1 MKKLLWVLIL
11 LLLPLTALAEDAE
24 SRRDGAFFYQ
34 IADGEAILTGCDW
47 DAMQADSL
55 YMFAEPPVSLEI
67 PATLGGYP
75 VTSIGG
81 GVFCSLDGC
90 PVDAPFEVVLPEGL
104 RTLDAYTFTE
114 CFYATKITL
123 PASLEIIPEGC
134 FDRVPA
140 EIDFPN
146 GNPRYSCENGFLINN
161 TTQTLLYTAPSSHGI
176 ALPAVRR
183 LGDWSLS
190 NYYLWYDDYDP
201 VLPDTLESVGSY
213 VFYDCG
219 VTRVTFPDGIT
230 ELSPFTFSCTALQ
243 EVHLPASLR
252 EIPDYCFWD
261 CHLTALT
268 IPDGVTRI
276 GAHAVDWFTGEI
288 IGAVTL
294 PASVEFV
301 GYRAFP
307 DECDVTALNPQVHF
321 ETATEYAERIPEY
334 DWYGDE
340 AADVLYSD
348 GLFDYEL
355 SSRGAVLLDCSR
367 FLNQPE
373 VPDVL
378 EIPAELGGYPVTSIG
393 GWVFCS
399 LDGCPLDAPFEI
411 VLPEGLRALDADTF
425 SDCFYAANV
434 TLPASL
440 EIIPE
445 GCFGR
450 IPAEIDF
457 PNGNPRYSCENGFL
471 IDNTTQT
478 LLYTAPS
485 SHGTA
490 LPAVRR
496 LGDWSLANWLWY
508 DDDDPVLP
516 DTLESVGS
524 HIFYDCCVT
533 RVTFPDGVTE
543 LSPYTFHSTDL
554 QEVHLPASLR
564 EIPDFCFWNCQLTAL
579 TIPDGVTHIGAQ
591 AFNGFTGEIIQAV
604 TLPASVEF
612 VGYRAFPDEC
622 DVTALN
628 PQVHFETATEYAERI
643 PEYDWYGDEAAD
655 VLYSD
660 GLFDYELS
668 SRGAVLLDCSRF
680 FNQPEVPDVL
690 EIPSELGGTPVVAI
704 AANALNTSESCADSL
719 LFGIVLPEGV
729 QRVEADAFQC
739 CHAATQISFPSTL
752 TMLAEGSFFHV
763 YAEIDFPNGNPRY
776 SCENGFLIDRDTQT
790 LLYAAPS
797 SQGQPIPAVRR
808 LGDSALDNWKPAGNE
823 IRLPDTLESIGPY
836 ALDGQYTGDFS
847 PLAALILPDGVREL
861 SDCSIYGCWEIQLL
875 RFPATLTEI
884 PAYCVANCG
893 LGAVEIPEGVTRI
906 GEFAFYYYD
915 WEQTELSAVT
925 LPASVE
931 FVGFRAFPDECE
943 ITALNPDTHFETEE
957 EINQRN
963 PDWAYR
969 IP

>member
-321 ETATEYAERIPEY
+321 ETAAEYAESHPEY
-334 DWYGDE
+334 DWDSDE

-355 SSRGAVLLDCSR
+355 SSRGAVLLGCSR
-367 FLNQPE
+367 FFNQPE

-378 EIPAELGGYPVTSIG
+378 EIPATLGGYPVTAIG
-393 GWVFCS
+393 GWVFSS
-399 LDGCPLDAPFEI
+399 LDGCPLDAPFEV

-425 SDCFYAANV
+425 AECFYAVKV
-434 TLPASL
+434 TLPATL

-471 IDNTTQT
+471 IDRDTQT

-485 SHGTA
+485 SHGIA

-524 HIFYDCCVT
+524 YIFYDCCVT

-543 LSPYTFHSTDL
+543 LSPYTFHCTDL

-564 EIPDFCFWNCQLTAL
+564 EIPDYCFWNCQLIAL
-579 TIPDGVTHIGAQ
+579 TIPDGVTRIGAH
-591 AFNGFTGEIIQAV
+591 AVDWFTGEIIGAV

-622 DVTALN
+622 DVTVLN
-628 PQVHFETATEYAERI
+628 PQVHFETAAEYAERI

-655 VLYSD
+655 ALYSD

>member
-34 IADGEAILTGCDW
+34 IADGEATLTGCDW

-55 YMFAEPPVSLEI
+55 YMFADPPVSLEI

-104 RTLDAYTFTE
+104 RALDADAFADCY
-114 CFYATKITL
+114 YAAK
-123 PASLEIIPEGC
+123 
-134 FDRVPA
+134 
-140 EIDFPN
+140 
-146 GNPRYSCENGFLINN
+146 
-161 TTQTLLYTAPSSHGI
+161 
-176 ALPAVRR
+176 
-183 LGDWSLS
+183 
-190 NYYLWYDDYDP
+190 
-201 VLPDTLESVGSY
+201 
-213 VFYDCG
+213 
-219 VTRVTFPDGIT
+219 
-230 ELSPFTFSCTALQ
+230 
-243 EVHLPASLR
+243 
-252 EIPDYCFWD
+252 
-261 CHLTALT
+261 
-268 IPDGVTRI
+268 
-276 GAHAVDWFTGEI
+276 
-288 IGAVTL
+288 VTL
-294 PASVEFV
+294 PA
-301 GYRAFP
+301 
-307 DECDVTALNPQVHF
+307 T
-321 ETATEYAERIPEY
+321 
-334 DWYGDE
+334 
-340 AADVLYSD
+340 
-348 GLFDYEL
+348 
-355 SSRGAVLLDCSR
+355 
-367 FLNQPE
+367 
-373 VPDVL
+373 
-378 EIPAELGGYPVTSIG
+378 
-393 GWVFCS
+393 
-399 LDGCPLDAPFEI
+399 
-411 VLPEGLRALDADTF
+411 
-425 SDCFYAANV
+425 
-434 TLPASL
+434 L

-564 EIPDFCFWNCQLTAL
+564 EIPDHCFWNCQLTAL
-579 TIPDGVTHIGAQ
+579 TIPDGVTRIGAH
-591 AFNGFTGEIIQAV
+591 AFDGFTGEIIGAV

-628 PQVHFETATEYAERI
+628 PQVHFETAAEYA
-643 PEYDWYGDEAAD
+643 
-655 VLYSD
+655 LYSD

-680 FNQPEVPDVL
+680 LNQPEVPDVL
-690 EIPSELGGTPVVAI
+690 EIPAELGGYPVVGLGAY
-704 AANALNTSESCADSL
+704 ALCTYD
-719 LFGIVLPEGV
+719 FGDGRDFSIIVPEGV
-729 QRVEADAFQC
+729 RFMTSDAFLC
-739 CHAATQISFPSTL
+739 CHAATRISFPSTL
-752 TMLAEGSFFHV
+752 GDLPENSFYQV
-763 YAEIDFPNGNPRY
+763 SAEIDFPNGNPRY

-836 ALDGQYTGDFS
+836 ALYGQYTDDFS
-847 PLAALILPDGVREL
+847 PLAALILPDGIREL
-861 SDCSIYGCWEIQLL
+861 SECSIYAGREIQLL

-915 WEQTELSAVT
+915 LGQTKLSAVT

>member
-11 LLLPLTALAEDAE
+11 LLLPLTAWAEDAE
-24 SRRDGAFFYQ
+24 IHRDGAFFYQ

-75 VTSIGG
+75 VTAIGG
-81 GVFCSLDGC
+81 WLFSSLDVC
-90 PVDAPFEVVLPEGL
+90 PVDAPFEVV
-104 RTLDAYTFTE
+104 F
-114 CFYATKITL
+114 
-123 PASLEIIPEGC
+123 
-134 FDRVPA
+134 
-140 EIDFPN
+140 
-146 GNPRYSCENGFLINN
+146 
-161 TTQTLLYTAPSSHGI
+161 
-176 ALPAVRR
+176 
-183 LGDWSLS
+183 
-190 NYYLWYDDYDP
+190 
-201 VLPDTLESVGSY
+201 
-213 VFYDCG
+213 
-219 VTRVTFPDGIT
+219 
-230 ELSPFTFSCTALQ
+230 
-243 EVHLPASLR
+243 
-252 EIPDYCFWD
+252 
-261 CHLTALT
+261 
-268 IPDGVTRI
+268 
-276 GAHAVDWFTGEI
+276 
-288 IGAVTL
+288 
-294 PASVEFV
+294 
-301 GYRAFP
+301 
-307 DECDVTALNPQVHF
+307 
-321 ETATEYAERIPEY
+321 
-334 DWYGDE
+334 
-340 AADVLYSD
+340 
-348 GLFDYEL
+348 
-355 SSRGAVLLDCSR
+355 
-367 FLNQPE
+367 
-373 VPDVL
+373 
-378 EIPAELGGYPVTSIG
+378 
-393 GWVFCS
+393 
-399 LDGCPLDAPFEI
+399 
-411 VLPEGLRALDADTF
+411 PEGLRALDADTF

-533 RVTFPDGVTE
+533 RVTFPDGITE

-564 EIPDFCFWNCQLTAL
+564 EIPDHCFWNCQLTAL
-579 TIPDGVTHIGAQ
+579 TIPDGVTRIGAH
-591 AFNGFTGEIIQAV
+591 AFDGFTGEIIGAV

-628 PQVHFETATEYAERI
+628 PQVHFETAAEYA
-643 PEYDWYGDEAAD
+643 
-655 VLYSD
+655 LYSD

-690 EIPSELGGTPVVAI
+690 EIPAKLGGYPVVGLGAY
-704 AANALNTSESCADSL
+704 ALCTYD
-719 LFGIVLPEGV
+719 FGDGRDFSIIVPEGV
-729 QRVEADAFQC
+729 RFMTSDAFLC
-739 CHAATQISFPSTL
+739 CHAATRISFPSTL
-752 TMLAEGSFFHV
+752 DDLPENSFYQV
-763 YAEIDFPNGNPRY
+763 SAEIDFPNGNPRY

-836 ALDGQYTGDFS
+836 ALYGQYTDDFS
-847 PLAALILPDGVREL
+847 PLAALILPDGIREL
-861 SDCSIYGCWEIQLL
+861 SECSIYAGREIQLL

-915 WEQTELSAVT
+915 LGQTKLSAVT

>member
-11 LLLPLTALAEDAE
+11 LLLPLTAWAEDAE
-24 SRRDGAFFYQ
+24 IHRDGAFFYQ
-34 IADGEAILTGCDW
+34 IADGEATLTGCDW

-67 PATLGGYP
+67 PATLGGCP

-81 GVFCSLDGC
+81 GGFCSLDGC
-90 PVDAPFEVVLPEGL
+90 LVDAPFEV
-104 RTLDAYTFTE
+104 
-114 CFYATKITL
+114 
-123 PASLEIIPEGC
+123 
-134 FDRVPA
+134 
-140 EIDFPN
+140 
-146 GNPRYSCENGFLINN
+146 
-161 TTQTLLYTAPSSHGI
+161 
-176 ALPAVRR
+176 
-183 LGDWSLS
+183 
-190 NYYLWYDDYDP
+190 
-201 VLPDTLESVGSY
+201 
-213 VFYDCG
+213 
-219 VTRVTFPDGIT
+219 
-230 ELSPFTFSCTALQ
+230 
-243 EVHLPASLR
+243 
-252 EIPDYCFWD
+252 
-261 CHLTALT
+261 
-268 IPDGVTRI
+268 
-276 GAHAVDWFTGEI
+276 
-288 IGAVTL
+288 
-294 PASVEFV
+294 
-301 GYRAFP
+301 
-307 DECDVTALNPQVHF
+307 
-321 ETATEYAERIPEY
+321 
-334 DWYGDE
+334 
-340 AADVLYSD
+340 
-348 GLFDYEL
+348 
-355 SSRGAVLLDCSR
+355 
-367 FLNQPE
+367 
-373 VPDVL
+373 
-378 EIPAELGGYPVTSIG
+378 
-393 GWVFCS
+393 
-399 LDGCPLDAPFEI
+399 

-485 SHGTA
+485 SHGIA

-496 LGDWSLANWLWY
+496 LGDGSLLNWLWY

-524 HIFYDCCVT
+524 YIFYDCGVT
-533 RVTFPDGVTE
+533 RVTFPDGITE
-543 LSPYTFHSTDL
+543 LSPYTFYCTDL

-564 EIPDFCFWNCQLTAL
+564 EIPDYCFWNCQLTTL
-579 TIPDGVTHIGAQ
+579 TIPDGVTRIGAH
-591 AFNGFTGEIIQAV
+591 AIDWFTGEIIGAV

-612 VGYRAFPDEC
+612 VGYCAFPDEC

-628 PQVHFETATEYAERI
+628 PQVHFETAAEYA
-643 PEYDWYGDEAAD
+643 
-655 VLYSD
+655 LYSD

-668 SRGAVLLDCSRF
+668 SRGAVLVDCFRF

-690 EIPSELGGTPVVAI
+690 EIPAKLGGYPVVGLGAY
-704 AANALNTSESCADSL
+704 ALCTYD
-719 LFGIVLPEGV
+719 FGDGRDFSIIVPEGV
-729 QRVEADAFQC
+729 RFMTSDAFLC
-739 CHAATQISFPSTL
+739 CHAATRISFPSTL
-752 TMLAEGSFFHV
+752 DDLPENSFYQV
-763 YAEIDFPNGNPRY
+763 SAEIDFPNGNPRY

-836 ALDGQYTGDFS
+836 ALYGQYTDDFS
-847 PLAALILPDGVREL
+847 PLAALILPDGIREL
-861 SDCSIYGCWEIQLL
+861 SECSIYAGREIQLL

-915 WEQTELSAVT
+915 LGQTKLSAVT

>member
-81 GVFCSLDGC
+81 WVFCSLDGS

-104 RTLDAYTFTE
+104 RALDADAFADCY
-114 CFYATKITL
+114 YAAKVTL
-123 PASLEIIPEGC
+123 PATLEIIPEDC
-134 FDRVPA
+134 FDRISA
-140 EIDFPN
+140 EIEFPN
-146 GNPRYSCENGFLINN
+146 GNPRYSCENGFLIDN
-161 TTQTLLYTAPSSHGI
+161 TTQTLLYTAPSSHGNP
-176 ALPAVRR
+176 LPAVRR
-183 LGDWSLS
+183 LGDCSLA
-190 NYYLWYDDYDP
+190 NWLWDDDDDP

-213 VFYDCG
+213 IFYDCG

-230 ELSPFTFSCTALQ
+230 ELSPYTFYCTDLQ

-252 EIPDYCFWD
+252 EIPDYCFWN
-261 CHLTALT
+261 CQLIALT

-276 GAHAVDWFTGEI
+276 GAHAVDGFTGEI

-334 DWYGDE
+334 DWYGGE

-378 EIPAELGGYPVTSIG
+378 EIPAELGGYPVVGLGAYALCTYDFAGGRDFSI
-393 GWVFCS
+393 
-399 LDGCPLDAPFEI
+399 I
-411 VLPEGLRALDADTF
+411 V
-425 SDCFYAANV
+425 
-434 TLPASL
+434 
-440 EIIPE
+440 
-445 GCFGR
+445 
-450 IPAEIDF
+450 
-457 PNGNPRYSCENGFL
+457 
-471 IDNTTQT
+471 
-478 LLYTAPS
+478 
-485 SHGTA
+485 
-490 LPAVRR
+490 
-496 LGDWSLANWLWY
+496 
-508 DDDDPVLP
+508 
-516 DTLESVGS
+516 
-524 HIFYDCCVT
+524 
-533 RVTFPDGVTE
+533 
-543 LSPYTFHSTDL
+543 
-554 QEVHLPASLR
+554 
-564 EIPDFCFWNCQLTAL
+564 
-579 TIPDGVTHIGAQ
+579 
-591 AFNGFTGEIIQAV
+591 
-604 TLPASVEF
+604 
-612 VGYRAFPDEC
+612 
-622 DVTALN
+622 
-628 PQVHFETATEYAERI
+628 
-643 PEYDWYGDEAAD
+643 
-655 VLYSD
+655 
-660 GLFDYELS
+660 
-668 SRGAVLLDCSRF
+668 
-680 FNQPEVPDVL
+680 
-690 EIPSELGGTPVVAI
+690 
-704 AANALNTSESCADSL
+704 
-719 LFGIVLPEGV
+719 PEGV
-729 QRVEADAFQC
+729 RFMTSDAFLC
-739 CHAATQISFPSTL
+739 CHAATRISFPSTL
-752 TMLAEGSFFHV
+752 DDLPESSFYHV
-763 YAEIDFPNGNPRY
+763 SAEIDFPNGNPRY

-875 RFPATLTEI
+875 RFPATLMEI

>member
-24 SRRDGAFFYQ
+24 SHRDSAFFYQ

-47 DAMQADSL
+47 DSMQADSL

-81 GVFCSLDGC
+81 WVFCSLDGC

-104 RTLDAYTFTE
+104 RALDADTFAD
-114 CFYATKITL
+114 CFYAANVTL
-123 PASLEIIPEGC
+123 PATLEIIPEDC
-134 FDRVPA
+134 FDRISA

-146 GNPRYSCENGFLINN
+146 GNPRYSCENGFLIDN
-161 TTQTLLYTAPSSHGI
+161 TTQTLLYTAPSSHGNP
-176 ALPAVRR
+176 LPAVRR
-183 LGDWSLS
+183 LGDCSLA
-190 NYYLWYDDYDP
+190 NWLWDDDDDP

-213 VFYDCG
+213 IFYDCG

-230 ELSPFTFSCTALQ
+230 ELSPYTFYCTDLQ

-252 EIPDYCFWD
+252 EIPDYCFWN
-261 CHLTALT
+261 CQLIALT

-334 DWYGDE
+334 DWYGGE

-355 SSRGAVLLDCSR
+355 SSRGAVLLGCSR

-378 EIPAELGGYPVTSIG
+378 EIPAELGGYPVVGLGAYALCTYDFAGGRDFSI
-393 GWVFCS
+393 
-399 LDGCPLDAPFEI
+399 I
-411 VLPEGLRALDADTF
+411 V
-425 SDCFYAANV
+425 
-434 TLPASL
+434 
-440 EIIPE
+440 
-445 GCFGR
+445 
-450 IPAEIDF
+450 
-457 PNGNPRYSCENGFL
+457 
-471 IDNTTQT
+471 
-478 LLYTAPS
+478 
-485 SHGTA
+485 
-490 LPAVRR
+490 
-496 LGDWSLANWLWY
+496 
-508 DDDDPVLP
+508 
-516 DTLESVGS
+516 
-524 HIFYDCCVT
+524 
-533 RVTFPDGVTE
+533 
-543 LSPYTFHSTDL
+543 
-554 QEVHLPASLR
+554 
-564 EIPDFCFWNCQLTAL
+564 
-579 TIPDGVTHIGAQ
+579 
-591 AFNGFTGEIIQAV
+591 
-604 TLPASVEF
+604 
-612 VGYRAFPDEC
+612 
-622 DVTALN
+622 
-628 PQVHFETATEYAERI
+628 
-643 PEYDWYGDEAAD
+643 
-655 VLYSD
+655 
-660 GLFDYELS
+660 
-668 SRGAVLLDCSRF
+668 
-680 FNQPEVPDVL
+680 
-690 EIPSELGGTPVVAI
+690 
-704 AANALNTSESCADSL
+704 
-719 LFGIVLPEGV
+719 PEGV
-729 QRVEADAFQC
+729 RFMTSDAFLC
-739 CHAATQISFPSTL
+739 CHAATRISFPSTL
-752 TMLAEGSFFHV
+752 DDLPESSFYHV
-763 YAEIDFPNGNPRY
+763 SAEIDFPNGNPRY

-823 IRLPDTLESIGPY
+823 IRLPDTLESIVPY

-925 LPASVE
+925 MPASVE

>member
-11 LLLPLTALAEDAE
+11 LLLPLTAWAEDAE
-24 SRRDGAFFYQ
+24 IHRDGAFFYQ
-34 IADGEAILTGCDW
+34 IADGEATLTGCDW

-75 VTSIGG
+75 VT
-81 GVFCSLDGC
+81 
-90 PVDAPFEVVLPEGL
+90 A
-104 RTLDAYTFTE
+104 
-114 CFYATKITL
+114 
-123 PASLEIIPEGC
+123 
-134 FDRVPA
+134 
-140 EIDFPN
+140 
-146 GNPRYSCENGFLINN
+146 
-161 TTQTLLYTAPSSHGI
+161 
-176 ALPAVRR
+176 
-183 LGDWSLS
+183 
-190 NYYLWYDDYDP
+190 
-201 VLPDTLESVGSY
+201 
-213 VFYDCG
+213 
-219 VTRVTFPDGIT
+219 
-230 ELSPFTFSCTALQ
+230 
-243 EVHLPASLR
+243 
-252 EIPDYCFWD
+252 
-261 CHLTALT
+261 
-268 IPDGVTRI
+268 
-276 GAHAVDWFTGEI
+276 
-288 IGAVTL
+288 
-294 PASVEFV
+294 
-301 GYRAFP
+301 
-307 DECDVTALNPQVHF
+307 
-321 ETATEYAERIPEY
+321 
-334 DWYGDE
+334 
-340 AADVLYSD
+340 
-348 GLFDYEL
+348 
-355 SSRGAVLLDCSR
+355 
-367 FLNQPE
+367 
-373 VPDVL
+373 
-378 EIPAELGGYPVTSIG
+378 IG

-399 LDGCPLDAPFEI
+399 LDGCPIDAPFEV

-425 SDCFYAANV
+425 SECFYAVKV
-434 TLPASL
+434 TLPATL

-508 DDDDPVLP
+508 DDDDPILP

-579 TIPDGVTHIGAQ
+579 TIPDGVTHIGAH
-591 AFNGFTGEIIQAV
+591 AFDGFTGEIIGAV

-628 PQVHFETATEYAERI
+628 PQVHFETAAEYA
-643 PEYDWYGDEAAD
+643 
-655 VLYSD
+655 LYSD

-776 SCENGFLIDRDTQT
+776 SCENGFLIDHDTQT

>member
-34 IADGEAILTGCDW
+34 IADGEAVLTGCDW

-75 VTSIGG
+75 VTAIGG
-81 GVFCSLDGC
+81 WLFSSLDVC
-90 PVDAPFEVVLPEGL
+90 PVDVPFEVVLPEGL
-104 RTLDAYTFTE
+104 RALDADTFAE
-114 CFYATKITL
+114 CFYAVKVTL
-123 PASLEIIPEGC
+123 PATLEIIPEGC
-134 FDRVPA
+134 FNLIEA

-146 GNPRYSCENGFLINN
+146 GNPRYSCENGFLIDN
-161 TTQTLLYTAPSSHGI
+161 TTQTLLYTAPSSHGNP
-176 ALPAVRR
+176 LPAVRR
-183 LGDWSLS
+183 LGDCSLA
-190 NYYLWYDDYDP
+190 NWLWDDDDDP

-213 VFYDCG
+213 IFYDCG

-230 ELSPFTFSCTALQ
+230 ELSPYTFYCTDLQ

-252 EIPDYCFWD
+252 EIPDYCFWN
-261 CHLTALT
+261 CQLIALT

-334 DWYGDE
+334 DWYGGE

-355 SSRGAVLLDCSR
+355 SSRGAVLLGCSR

-378 EIPAELGGYPVTSIG
+378 EIPAELGGYPVVGLGAYALCTYDFAGGRDFSI
-393 GWVFCS
+393 
-399 LDGCPLDAPFEI
+399 I
-411 VLPEGLRALDADTF
+411 V
-425 SDCFYAANV
+425 
-434 TLPASL
+434 
-440 EIIPE
+440 
-445 GCFGR
+445 
-450 IPAEIDF
+450 
-457 PNGNPRYSCENGFL
+457 
-471 IDNTTQT
+471 
-478 LLYTAPS
+478 
-485 SHGTA
+485 
-490 LPAVRR
+490 
-496 LGDWSLANWLWY
+496 
-508 DDDDPVLP
+508 
-516 DTLESVGS
+516 
-524 HIFYDCCVT
+524 
-533 RVTFPDGVTE
+533 
-543 LSPYTFHSTDL
+543 
-554 QEVHLPASLR
+554 
-564 EIPDFCFWNCQLTAL
+564 
-579 TIPDGVTHIGAQ
+579 
-591 AFNGFTGEIIQAV
+591 
-604 TLPASVEF
+604 
-612 VGYRAFPDEC
+612 
-622 DVTALN
+622 
-628 PQVHFETATEYAERI
+628 
-643 PEYDWYGDEAAD
+643 
-655 VLYSD
+655 
-660 GLFDYELS
+660 
-668 SRGAVLLDCSRF
+668 
-680 FNQPEVPDVL
+680 
-690 EIPSELGGTPVVAI
+690 
-704 AANALNTSESCADSL
+704 
-719 LFGIVLPEGV
+719 PEGV
-729 QRVEADAFQC
+729 RFMTSDAFLC
-739 CHAATQISFPSTL
+739 CHAATRISFPSTL
-752 TMLAEGSFFHV
+752 DDLPESSFYHV
-763 YAEIDFPNGNPRY
+763 SAEIDFPNGNPRY

-861 SDCSIYGCWEIQLL
+861 SDCSIYGYWEIQLL

>member
-81 GVFCSLDGC
+81 WVFRSLDGS

-104 RTLDAYTFTE
+104 RALDADAFADCY
-114 CFYATKITL
+114 YAAKVTL
-123 PASLEIIPEGC
+123 PATLEIIPEDC
-134 FDRVPA
+134 FDRISA
-140 EIDFPN
+140 EIEFPN
-146 GNPRYSCENGFLINN
+146 GNPRYSCENGFLIDN
-161 TTQTLLYTAPSSHGI
+161 TTQTLLYTAPSSHGNP
-176 ALPAVRR
+176 LPAVRR
-183 LGDWSLS
+183 LGDCSLA
-190 NYYLWYDDYDP
+190 NWLWDDDDDP

-213 VFYDCG
+213 IFYDCG

-230 ELSPFTFSCTALQ
+230 ELSPYTFYCTDLQ

-252 EIPDYCFWD
+252 EIPDYCFWN
-261 CHLTALT
+261 CQLTALT

-334 DWYGDE
+334 DWYGGE

-355 SSRGAVLLDCSR
+355 SSRGAVLLGCSR

-378 EIPAELGGYPVTSIG
+378 EIPAELGGYPVVGLGAYALCTYDFAGGRDFSI
-393 GWVFCS
+393 
-399 LDGCPLDAPFEI
+399 I
-411 VLPEGLRALDADTF
+411 V
-425 SDCFYAANV
+425 
-434 TLPASL
+434 
-440 EIIPE
+440 
-445 GCFGR
+445 
-450 IPAEIDF
+450 
-457 PNGNPRYSCENGFL
+457 
-471 IDNTTQT
+471 
-478 LLYTAPS
+478 
-485 SHGTA
+485 
-490 LPAVRR
+490 
-496 LGDWSLANWLWY
+496 
-508 DDDDPVLP
+508 
-516 DTLESVGS
+516 
-524 HIFYDCCVT
+524 
-533 RVTFPDGVTE
+533 
-543 LSPYTFHSTDL
+543 
-554 QEVHLPASLR
+554 
-564 EIPDFCFWNCQLTAL
+564 
-579 TIPDGVTHIGAQ
+579 
-591 AFNGFTGEIIQAV
+591 
-604 TLPASVEF
+604 
-612 VGYRAFPDEC
+612 
-622 DVTALN
+622 
-628 PQVHFETATEYAERI
+628 
-643 PEYDWYGDEAAD
+643 
-655 VLYSD
+655 
-660 GLFDYELS
+660 
-668 SRGAVLLDCSRF
+668 
-680 FNQPEVPDVL
+680 
-690 EIPSELGGTPVVAI
+690 
-704 AANALNTSESCADSL
+704 
-719 LFGIVLPEGV
+719 PEGV
-729 QRVEADAFQC
+729 RFMTSDAFLC
-739 CHAATQISFPSTL
+739 CHAATRISFPSTL
-752 TMLAEGSFFHV
+752 DDLPESSFYHV
-763 YAEIDFPNGNPRY
+763 SAEIDFPNGNPRY

>member
-11 LLLPLTALAEDAE
+11 LLLPLTVLAEDAE

-55 YMFAEPPVSLEI
+55 YMFAEPSVSLEI

-81 GVFCSLDGC
+81 WVFCSLDGC

-104 RTLDAYTFTE
+104 RALDADTFAD
-114 CFYATKITL
+114 CFYAANVTL
-123 PASLEIIPEGC
+123 PATLEIIPEDC
-134 FDRVPA
+134 FDRISA

-146 GNPRYSCENGFLINN
+146 GNPRYSCENGFLIDN
-161 TTQTLLYTAPSSHGI
+161 TTQTLLYTAPSSHGNP
-176 ALPAVRR
+176 LPAVRR
-183 LGDWSLS
+183 LGDCSLA
-190 NYYLWYDDYDP
+190 NWLWDDDDDP

-213 VFYDCG
+213 IFYDCG

-230 ELSPFTFSCTALQ
+230 ELSPYTFYCTDLQ

-252 EIPDYCFWD
+252 EIPDYCFWN
-261 CHLTALT
+261 CQLIALT

-334 DWYGDE
+334 DWYGGE
-340 AADVLYSD
+340 AADALYSD

-378 EIPAELGGYPVTSIG
+378 EIPAELGGYPVVGLGAYALCTYDFAGGRDFSI
-393 GWVFCS
+393 
-399 LDGCPLDAPFEI
+399 I
-411 VLPEGLRALDADTF
+411 V
-425 SDCFYAANV
+425 
-434 TLPASL
+434 
-440 EIIPE
+440 
-445 GCFGR
+445 
-450 IPAEIDF
+450 
-457 PNGNPRYSCENGFL
+457 
-471 IDNTTQT
+471 
-478 LLYTAPS
+478 
-485 SHGTA
+485 
-490 LPAVRR
+490 
-496 LGDWSLANWLWY
+496 
-508 DDDDPVLP
+508 
-516 DTLESVGS
+516 
-524 HIFYDCCVT
+524 
-533 RVTFPDGVTE
+533 
-543 LSPYTFHSTDL
+543 
-554 QEVHLPASLR
+554 
-564 EIPDFCFWNCQLTAL
+564 
-579 TIPDGVTHIGAQ
+579 
-591 AFNGFTGEIIQAV
+591 
-604 TLPASVEF
+604 
-612 VGYRAFPDEC
+612 
-622 DVTALN
+622 
-628 PQVHFETATEYAERI
+628 
-643 PEYDWYGDEAAD
+643 
-655 VLYSD
+655 
-660 GLFDYELS
+660 
-668 SRGAVLLDCSRF
+668 
-680 FNQPEVPDVL
+680 
-690 EIPSELGGTPVVAI
+690 
-704 AANALNTSESCADSL
+704 
-719 LFGIVLPEGV
+719 PEGV
-729 QRVEADAFQC
+729 RFMTSDAFLC
-739 CHAATQISFPSTL
+739 CHAATRISFPSTL
-752 TMLAEGSFFHV
+752 DDLPESSFYHV
-763 YAEIDFPNGNPRY
+763 SAEIDFPNGNPRY

-823 IRLPDTLESIGPY
+823 IRLPDTLESIVPY

>member
-1 MKKLLWVLIL
+1 M
-11 LLLPLTALAEDAE
+11 T
-24 SRRDGAFFYQ
+24 
-34 IADGEAILTGCDW
+34 C
-47 DAMQADSL
+47 
-55 YMFAEPPVSLEI
+55 
-67 PATLGGYP
+67 
-75 VTSIGG
+75 
-81 GVFCSLDGC
+81 
-90 PVDAPFEVVLPEGL
+90 
-104 RTLDAYTFTE
+104 
-114 CFYATKITL
+114 
-123 PASLEIIPEGC
+123 
-134 FDRVPA
+134 
-140 EIDFPN
+140 
-146 GNPRYSCENGFLINN
+146 
-161 TTQTLLYTAPSSHGI
+161 
-176 ALPAVRR
+176 
-183 LGDWSLS
+183 
-190 NYYLWYDDYDP
+190 
-201 VLPDTLESVGSY
+201 
-213 VFYDCG
+213 
-219 VTRVTFPDGIT
+219 VTFPDGVT
-230 ELSPFTFSCTALQ
+230 ELSPYTFHCTDLQ

-252 EIPDYCFWD
+252 EIPDHCFWN
-261 CHLTALT
+261 CQLTALT
-268 IPDGVTRI
+268 IPDGVTHI
-276 GAHAVDWFTGEI
+276 GAQAFNGFTGEI

-321 ETATEYAERIPEY
+321 ETAAEYAERHPEY
-334 DWYGDE
+334 DWDSDE
-340 AADVLYSD
+340 AAD
-348 GLFDYEL
+348 
-355 SSRGAVLLDCSR
+355 A
-367 FLNQPE
+367 
-373 VPDVL
+373 
-378 EIPAELGGYPVTSIG
+378 
-393 GWVFCS
+393 
-399 LDGCPLDAPFEI
+399 
-411 VLPEGLRALDADTF
+411 
-425 SDCFYAANV
+425 
-434 TLPASL
+434 
-440 EIIPE
+440 
-445 GCFGR
+445 
-450 IPAEIDF
+450 
-457 PNGNPRYSCENGFL
+457 
-471 IDNTTQT
+471 
-478 LLYTAPS
+478 
-485 SHGTA
+485 
-490 LPAVRR
+490 
-496 LGDWSLANWLWY
+496 
-508 DDDDPVLP
+508 
-516 DTLESVGS
+516 
-524 HIFYDCCVT
+524 
-533 RVTFPDGVTE
+533 
-543 LSPYTFHSTDL
+543 
-554 QEVHLPASLR
+554 
-564 EIPDFCFWNCQLTAL
+564 
-579 TIPDGVTHIGAQ
+579 
-591 AFNGFTGEIIQAV
+591 
-604 TLPASVEF
+604 
-612 VGYRAFPDEC
+612 
-622 DVTALN
+622 
-628 PQVHFETATEYAERI
+628 
-643 PEYDWYGDEAAD
+643 
-655 VLYSD
+655 LYSD

-931 FVGFRAFPDECE
+931 FVGFRAFPDECK

>member
-34 IADGEAILTGCDW
+34 IADGEAVLTGCDW

-75 VTSIGG
+75 VTAIGG
-81 GVFCSLDGC
+81 WLFSSLDVC
-90 PVDAPFEVVLPEGL
+90 PVDVPFEVVLPEGL
-104 RTLDAYTFTE
+104 RALDADTFAE
-114 CFYATKITL
+114 CFYAVKVTL
-123 PASLEIIPEGC
+123 PATLEIIPEGC
-134 FDRVPA
+134 FNLIEA

-146 GNPRYSCENGFLINN
+146 SNPRYSCENGFLIDRD
-161 TTQTLLYTAPSSHGI
+161 TQTLLYTAPSSHGNP
-176 ALPAVRR
+176 LPAVRR
-183 LGDWSLS
+183 LGDCSLM
-190 NYYLWYDDYDP
+190 NWLWDDDDDP

-213 VFYDCG
+213 IFYDCG

-230 ELSPFTFSCTALQ
+230 ELSPYTFYCTDLQ

-252 EIPDYCFWD
+252 EIPDYCFWN
-261 CHLTALT
+261 CQLTALT

-288 IGAVTL
+288 IGAVTQ

-321 ETATEYAERIPEY
+321 ETAAEYAERIPEY

-355 SSRGAVLLDCSR
+355 SSRGAVLLGCSR

-378 EIPAELGGYPVTSIG
+378 EIPA
-393 GWVFCS
+393 
-399 LDGCPLDAPFEI
+399 
-411 VLPEGLRALDADTF
+411 
-425 SDCFYAANV
+425 
-434 TLPASL
+434 
-440 EIIPE
+440 
-445 GCFGR
+445 
-450 IPAEIDF
+450 
-457 PNGNPRYSCENGFL
+457 
-471 IDNTTQT
+471 
-478 LLYTAPS
+478 
-485 SHGTA
+485 
-490 LPAVRR
+490 
-496 LGDWSLANWLWY
+496 
-508 DDDDPVLP
+508 
-516 DTLESVGS
+516 
-524 HIFYDCCVT
+524 
-533 RVTFPDGVTE
+533 
-543 LSPYTFHSTDL
+543 
-554 QEVHLPASLR
+554 
-564 EIPDFCFWNCQLTAL
+564 
-579 TIPDGVTHIGAQ
+579 
-591 AFNGFTGEIIQAV
+591 
-604 TLPASVEF
+604 
-612 VGYRAFPDEC
+612 
-622 DVTALN
+622 
-628 PQVHFETATEYAERI
+628 
-643 PEYDWYGDEAAD
+643 
-655 VLYSD
+655 
-660 GLFDYELS
+660 
-668 SRGAVLLDCSRF
+668 
-680 FNQPEVPDVL
+680 
-690 EIPSELGGTPVVAI
+690 ELGGTPVVAI

-763 YAEIDFPNGNPRY
+763 YTQIDFPNGNPRY

>member
-11 LLLPLTALAEDAE
+11 LLLPLTAWAEDAE
-24 SRRDGAFFYQ
+24 IHRDGAFFYQ
-34 IADGEAILTGCDW
+34 IADGEATLTGCDW

-67 PATLGGYP
+67 PATLGGCP

-81 GVFCSLDGC
+81 GGFCSLDGC
-90 PVDAPFEVVLPEGL
+90 LVDAPFEVVLPEGL
-104 RTLDAYTFTE
+104 RALDADAFADCY
-114 CFYATKITL
+114 YAAKVTL
-123 PASLEIIPEGC
+123 PATLEIIPEGC
-134 FDRVPA
+134 FDRIEA

-146 GNPRYSCENGFLINN
+146 GNPRYSCENGFLIDRD
-161 TTQTLLYTAPSSHGI
+161 TQTLLYTAPSSHGI

-183 LGDWSLS
+183 LGDGSLL
-190 NYYLWYDDYDP
+190 NWLWYDDDDP

-213 VFYDCG
+213 IFYDCG

-230 ELSPFTFSCTALQ
+230 ELSPYTFYCTDLQ

-252 EIPDYCFWD
+252 EIPDYCFWN
-261 CHLTALT
+261 CQLTALT

-321 ETATEYAERIPEY
+321 ETAAEYAERHPEY
-334 DWYGDE
+334 DWDSDE

-367 FLNQPE
+367 FL
-373 VPDVL
+373 
-378 EIPAELGGYPVTSIG
+378 
-393 GWVFCS
+393 
-399 LDGCPLDAPFEI
+399 
-411 VLPEGLRALDADTF
+411 
-425 SDCFYAANV
+425 
-434 TLPASL
+434 
-440 EIIPE
+440 
-445 GCFGR
+445 
-450 IPAEIDF
+450 
-457 PNGNPRYSCENGFL
+457 
-471 IDNTTQT
+471 
-478 LLYTAPS
+478 
-485 SHGTA
+485 
-490 LPAVRR
+490 
-496 LGDWSLANWLWY
+496 
-508 DDDDPVLP
+508 
-516 DTLESVGS
+516 
-524 HIFYDCCVT
+524 
-533 RVTFPDGVTE
+533 
-543 LSPYTFHSTDL
+543 
-554 QEVHLPASLR
+554 
-564 EIPDFCFWNCQLTAL
+564 
-579 TIPDGVTHIGAQ
+579 
-591 AFNGFTGEIIQAV
+591 
-604 TLPASVEF
+604 
-612 VGYRAFPDEC
+612 
-622 DVTALN
+622 
-628 PQVHFETATEYAERI
+628 
-643 PEYDWYGDEAAD
+643 
-655 VLYSD
+655 
-660 GLFDYELS
+660 
-668 SRGAVLLDCSRF
+668 
-680 FNQPEVPDVL
+680 NQPEVPDVL

-776 SCENGFLIDRDTQT
+776 SCENGFLIDRDMQT

-915 WEQTELSAVT
+915 LGQTKLSAVT

>member
-11 LLLPLTALAEDAE
+11 LLLPLTVLAEDAE
-24 SRRDGAFFYQ
+24 SHRDGAFFYQ
-34 IADGEAILTGCDW
+34 IADGEAVLTGCDW

-81 GVFCSLDGC
+81 WVFCSLDGS

-104 RTLDAYTFTE
+104 RALDADAFADCY
-114 CFYATKITL
+114 YAAKVTL
-123 PASLEIIPEGC
+123 PATLEIIPEDC
-134 FDRVPA
+134 FDRISA

-146 GNPRYSCENGFLINN
+146 GNPRYSCENGFLIDN
-161 TTQTLLYTAPSSHGI
+161 TTQTLLYTAPSSHGNP
-176 ALPAVRR
+176 LPAVRR
-183 LGDWSLS
+183 LGDCSLA
-190 NYYLWYDDYDP
+190 NWLWDDDDDP

-213 VFYDCG
+213 IFYDCG

-230 ELSPFTFSCTALQ
+230 ELSPYTFYCTDLQ

-252 EIPDYCFWD
+252 EIPDYCFWN
-261 CHLTALT
+261 CQLIALT

-334 DWYGDE
+334 DWYGGE

-355 SSRGAVLLDCSR
+355 SSRGAVLLGCSR

-378 EIPAELGGYPVTSIG
+378 EIPAELGGYPVVGLGAYALCTYDFAGGRDFSI
-393 GWVFCS
+393 
-399 LDGCPLDAPFEI
+399 I
-411 VLPEGLRALDADTF
+411 V
-425 SDCFYAANV
+425 
-434 TLPASL
+434 
-440 EIIPE
+440 
-445 GCFGR
+445 
-450 IPAEIDF
+450 
-457 PNGNPRYSCENGFL
+457 
-471 IDNTTQT
+471 
-478 LLYTAPS
+478 
-485 SHGTA
+485 
-490 LPAVRR
+490 
-496 LGDWSLANWLWY
+496 
-508 DDDDPVLP
+508 
-516 DTLESVGS
+516 
-524 HIFYDCCVT
+524 
-533 RVTFPDGVTE
+533 
-543 LSPYTFHSTDL
+543 
-554 QEVHLPASLR
+554 
-564 EIPDFCFWNCQLTAL
+564 
-579 TIPDGVTHIGAQ
+579 
-591 AFNGFTGEIIQAV
+591 
-604 TLPASVEF
+604 
-612 VGYRAFPDEC
+612 
-622 DVTALN
+622 
-628 PQVHFETATEYAERI
+628 
-643 PEYDWYGDEAAD
+643 
-655 VLYSD
+655 
-660 GLFDYELS
+660 
-668 SRGAVLLDCSRF
+668 
-680 FNQPEVPDVL
+680 
-690 EIPSELGGTPVVAI
+690 
-704 AANALNTSESCADSL
+704 
-719 LFGIVLPEGV
+719 PEGV
-729 QRVEADAFQC
+729 RFMTSDAFLC
-739 CHAATQISFPSTL
+739 CHAATRISFPSTL
-752 TMLAEGSFFHV
+752 DDLPESSFYHV
-763 YAEIDFPNGNPRY
+763 SAEIDFPNGNPRY

>member
-24 SRRDGAFFYQ
+24 IHRDGVFFYQ
-34 IADGEAILTGCDW
+34 IADGEAVLTGCDW

-55 YMFAEPPVSLEI
+55 YMFAEPQVSLEI

-75 VTSIGG
+75 VTAIGG
-81 GVFCSLDGC
+81 WLFSSLDVC
-90 PVDAPFEVVLPEGL
+90 PVDVPFEVVLPEGL
-104 RTLDAYTFTE
+104 RALDADTFAE
-114 CFYATKITL
+114 CFYAVKVTL
-123 PASLEIIPEGC
+123 PATLEIIPEGC
-134 FDRVPA
+134 FNLIEA

-146 GNPRYSCENGFLINN
+146 GNPRYSCENGFLIDRDM
-161 TTQTLLYTAPSSHGI
+161 QTLLYTAPSSHGNP
-176 ALPAVRR
+176 LPAVRR
-183 LGDWSLS
+183 LGDCSLM
-190 NYYLWYDDYDP
+190 NWLWYDDDDP
-201 VLPDTLESVGSY
+201 VLPDTLESVGSCI
-213 VFYDCG
+213 FYDCG

-230 ELSPFTFSCTALQ
+230 ELSPYTFYCTDLQ

-252 EIPDYCFWD
+252 EIPDYCFWN
-261 CHLTALT
+261 CQLIALT

-301 GYRAFP
+301 GYCAFP

-355 SSRGAVLLDCSR
+355 SSRGAVLLGCSR

-378 EIPAELGGYPVTSIG
+378 EIPAELGGYPVVGLGAYALCTYDFAGGRDFSI
-393 GWVFCS
+393 
-399 LDGCPLDAPFEI
+399 I
-411 VLPEGLRALDADTF
+411 V
-425 SDCFYAANV
+425 
-434 TLPASL
+434 
-440 EIIPE
+440 
-445 GCFGR
+445 
-450 IPAEIDF
+450 
-457 PNGNPRYSCENGFL
+457 
-471 IDNTTQT
+471 
-478 LLYTAPS
+478 
-485 SHGTA
+485 
-490 LPAVRR
+490 
-496 LGDWSLANWLWY
+496 
-508 DDDDPVLP
+508 
-516 DTLESVGS
+516 
-524 HIFYDCCVT
+524 
-533 RVTFPDGVTE
+533 
-543 LSPYTFHSTDL
+543 
-554 QEVHLPASLR
+554 
-564 EIPDFCFWNCQLTAL
+564 
-579 TIPDGVTHIGAQ
+579 
-591 AFNGFTGEIIQAV
+591 
-604 TLPASVEF
+604 
-612 VGYRAFPDEC
+612 
-622 DVTALN
+622 
-628 PQVHFETATEYAERI
+628 
-643 PEYDWYGDEAAD
+643 
-655 VLYSD
+655 
-660 GLFDYELS
+660 
-668 SRGAVLLDCSRF
+668 
-680 FNQPEVPDVL
+680 
-690 EIPSELGGTPVVAI
+690 
-704 AANALNTSESCADSL
+704 
-719 LFGIVLPEGV
+719 PEGV
-729 QRVEADAFQC
+729 RFMTSDAFLC
-739 CHAATQISFPSTL
+739 CHAATRISFPSTL
-752 TMLAEGSFFHV
+752 DDLPEGSFYHV
-763 YAEIDFPNGNPRY
+763 SAEIDFPNGNPRY
-776 SCENGFLIDRDTQT
+776 SCENGFLIDRGTQT

-861 SDCSIYGCWEIQLL
+861 SDCSIYGYWEIQLL

>member
-11 LLLPLTALAEDAE
+11 LLLPLTVLAEDAE

-81 GVFCSLDGC
+81 WVFCSLDGS

-104 RTLDAYTFTE
+104 RALDADAFADCY
-114 CFYATKITL
+114 YAAKVTL
-123 PASLEIIPEGC
+123 PATLEIIPEDC
-134 FDRVPA
+134 FDRISA
-140 EIDFPN
+140 EIEFPN
-146 GNPRYSCENGFLINN
+146 GNPRYSCENGFLIDN
-161 TTQTLLYTAPSSHGI
+161 TTQTLLYTAPSSHGNP
-176 ALPAVRR
+176 LPAVRR
-183 LGDWSLS
+183 LGDCSLM
-190 NYYLWYDDYDP
+190 NWLWDDDDDP

-213 VFYDCG
+213 IFYDCG

-230 ELSPFTFSCTALQ
+230 ELSPYTFYCTDLQ

-252 EIPDYCFWD
+252 EIPDYCFWN
-261 CHLTALT
+261 CQLIALT

-288 IGAVTL
+288 IGGVTL

-334 DWYGDE
+334 DWYGGE

-348 GLFDYEL
+348 GLFDCEL
-355 SSRGAVLLDCSR
+355 SSRGAVLLGCSR
-367 FLNQPE
+367 FL
-373 VPDVL
+373 
-378 EIPAELGGYPVTSIG
+378 
-393 GWVFCS
+393 
-399 LDGCPLDAPFEI
+399 
-411 VLPEGLRALDADTF
+411 
-425 SDCFYAANV
+425 
-434 TLPASL
+434 
-440 EIIPE
+440 
-445 GCFGR
+445 
-450 IPAEIDF
+450 
-457 PNGNPRYSCENGFL
+457 
-471 IDNTTQT
+471 
-478 LLYTAPS
+478 
-485 SHGTA
+485 
-490 LPAVRR
+490 
-496 LGDWSLANWLWY
+496 
-508 DDDDPVLP
+508 
-516 DTLESVGS
+516 
-524 HIFYDCCVT
+524 
-533 RVTFPDGVTE
+533 
-543 LSPYTFHSTDL
+543 
-554 QEVHLPASLR
+554 
-564 EIPDFCFWNCQLTAL
+564 
-579 TIPDGVTHIGAQ
+579 
-591 AFNGFTGEIIQAV
+591 
-604 TLPASVEF
+604 
-612 VGYRAFPDEC
+612 
-622 DVTALN
+622 
-628 PQVHFETATEYAERI
+628 
-643 PEYDWYGDEAAD
+643 
-655 VLYSD
+655 
-660 GLFDYELS
+660 
-668 SRGAVLLDCSRF
+668 
-680 FNQPEVPDVL
+680 NQPEVPDVL

-943 ITALNPDTHFETEE
+943 ITALTPDTHFETEE

>member
-11 LLLPLTALAEDAE
+11 LLLPLTVLAEDAE
-24 SRRDGAFFYQ
+24 SHRDGAFFYQ

-55 YMFAEPPVSLEI
+55 YMFAEPSVSLEI

-81 GVFCSLDGC
+81 WVFCSLDGS
-90 PVDAPFEVVLPEGL
+90 PVDAPFEVVLPEGI
-104 RTLDAYTFTE
+104 RALDADAFADCY
-114 CFYATKITL
+114 YAAKVTL
-123 PASLEIIPEGC
+123 PATLEIIPEDC
-134 FDRVPA
+134 FDRISA

-146 GNPRYSCENGFLINN
+146 GNPRYSCENGFLIDN
-161 TTQTLLYTAPSSHGI
+161 TTQTLLYTAPSSHGNP
-176 ALPAVRR
+176 LPAVRR
-183 LGDWSLS
+183 LGDCSLM
-190 NYYLWYDDYDP
+190 NWLWDDDDDP

-213 VFYDCG
+213 IFYDCG

-230 ELSPFTFSCTALQ
+230 ELSPYTFYCTDLQ

-252 EIPDYCFWD
+252 EIPDYCFWN
-261 CHLTALT
+261 CQLIALT

-334 DWYGDE
+334 DWYGGE

-367 FLNQPE
+367 FL
-373 VPDVL
+373 
-378 EIPAELGGYPVTSIG
+378 
-393 GWVFCS
+393 
-399 LDGCPLDAPFEI
+399 
-411 VLPEGLRALDADTF
+411 
-425 SDCFYAANV
+425 
-434 TLPASL
+434 
-440 EIIPE
+440 
-445 GCFGR
+445 
-450 IPAEIDF
+450 
-457 PNGNPRYSCENGFL
+457 
-471 IDNTTQT
+471 
-478 LLYTAPS
+478 
-485 SHGTA
+485 
-490 LPAVRR
+490 
-496 LGDWSLANWLWY
+496 
-508 DDDDPVLP
+508 
-516 DTLESVGS
+516 
-524 HIFYDCCVT
+524 
-533 RVTFPDGVTE
+533 
-543 LSPYTFHSTDL
+543 
-554 QEVHLPASLR
+554 
-564 EIPDFCFWNCQLTAL
+564 
-579 TIPDGVTHIGAQ
+579 
-591 AFNGFTGEIIQAV
+591 
-604 TLPASVEF
+604 
-612 VGYRAFPDEC
+612 
-622 DVTALN
+622 
-628 PQVHFETATEYAERI
+628 
-643 PEYDWYGDEAAD
+643 
-655 VLYSD
+655 
-660 GLFDYELS
+660 
-668 SRGAVLLDCSRF
+668 
-680 FNQPEVPDVL
+680 NQPEVPDVL

-808 LGDSALDNWKPAGNE
+808 LGDSALDNWKPAGDE

-943 ITALNPDTHFETEE
+943 ITALTPDTHFETEE

>member
-24 SRRDGAFFYQ
+24 IHRDGAFFYQ
-34 IADGEAILTGCDW
+34 IADGEATLTGCDW

-55 YMFAEPPVSLEI
+55 YMFAEPQVSLEI

-75 VTSIGG
+75 VT
-81 GVFCSLDGC
+81 
-90 PVDAPFEVVLPEGL
+90 A
-104 RTLDAYTFTE
+104 
-114 CFYATKITL
+114 
-123 PASLEIIPEGC
+123 
-134 FDRVPA
+134 
-140 EIDFPN
+140 
-146 GNPRYSCENGFLINN
+146 
-161 TTQTLLYTAPSSHGI
+161 
-176 ALPAVRR
+176 
-183 LGDWSLS
+183 
-190 NYYLWYDDYDP
+190 
-201 VLPDTLESVGSY
+201 
-213 VFYDCG
+213 
-219 VTRVTFPDGIT
+219 
-230 ELSPFTFSCTALQ
+230 
-243 EVHLPASLR
+243 
-252 EIPDYCFWD
+252 
-261 CHLTALT
+261 
-268 IPDGVTRI
+268 
-276 GAHAVDWFTGEI
+276 
-288 IGAVTL
+288 
-294 PASVEFV
+294 
-301 GYRAFP
+301 
-307 DECDVTALNPQVHF
+307 
-321 ETATEYAERIPEY
+321 
-334 DWYGDE
+334 
-340 AADVLYSD
+340 
-348 GLFDYEL
+348 
-355 SSRGAVLLDCSR
+355 
-367 FLNQPE
+367 
-373 VPDVL
+373 
-378 EIPAELGGYPVTSIG
+378 IG
-393 GWVFCS
+393 GWVFSS

-485 SHGTA
+485 SHGIA

-496 LGDWSLANWLWY
+496 LGDCSLMNWLWY
-508 DDDDPVLP
+508 YDDDPVLP

-524 HIFYDCCVT
+524 YIFYDCGVT
-533 RVTFPDGVTE
+533 RVTFPDGITE
-543 LSPYTFHSTDL
+543 LSPYTFYCTDL

-564 EIPDFCFWNCQLTAL
+564 EIPDYCFWNCQLIAL
-579 TIPDGVTHIGAQ
+579 TIPDGVTRIGAH
-591 AFNGFTGEIIQAV
+591 AVDWFTGEIIGAV

-628 PQVHFETATEYAERI
+628 LQVHFETATEYAERI

-655 VLYSD
+655 VRYSD

-668 SRGAVLLDCSRF
+668 SRGAVLLGCSRF
-680 FNQPEVPDVL
+680 LNQPEVPDVL
-690 EIPSELGGTPVVAI
+690 EIPAKLGGYPVVGLGAY
-704 AANALNTSESCADSL
+704 ALCTYDFAGGRDFSI
-719 LFGIVLPEGV
+719 IVPEGV
-729 QRVEADAFQC
+729 RFMTSDAFLC
-739 CHAATQISFPSTL
+739 CHAATRISFPSTL
-752 TMLAEGSFFHV
+752 DDLPEGSFYHV
-763 YAEIDFPNGNPRY
+763 SAEIDFPNGNPRY

-915 WEQTELSAVT
+915 LGQTKLSAVT

-931 FVGFRAFPDECE
+931 FVGFRAFPDGCE

-957 EINQRN
+957 EINQRC
-963 PDWAYR
+963 PDWSS
-969 IP
+969 IFP

>member
-81 GVFCSLDGC
+81 WVFCSLDGS

-104 RTLDAYTFTE
+104 RALDADAFADCY
-114 CFYATKITL
+114 YAAKVTL
-123 PASLEIIPEGC
+123 PATLEIIPEDC
-134 FDRVPA
+134 FDRISA

-146 GNPRYSCENGFLINN
+146 GNPRYSCENGFLIDN
-161 TTQTLLYTAPSSHGI
+161 TTQTLLYTAPSSHGNP
-176 ALPAVRR
+176 LPAVRR
-183 LGDWSLS
+183 LGDCSLM
-190 NYYLWYDDYDP
+190 NWLWDDDDDP

-213 VFYDCG
+213 IFYDCG

-230 ELSPFTFSCTALQ
+230 ELSPYTFYCTDLQ

-252 EIPDYCFWD
+252 EIPDYCFWN
-261 CHLTALT
+261 CQLIALT

-334 DWYGDE
+334 DWYGGE

-355 SSRGAVLLDCSR
+355 SSRGAVLLGCSR

-378 EIPAELGGYPVTSIG
+378 EIPAELGGYPVVGLGAYALCTYDFAGGRDFSI
-393 GWVFCS
+393 
-399 LDGCPLDAPFEI
+399 I
-411 VLPEGLRALDADTF
+411 V
-425 SDCFYAANV
+425 
-434 TLPASL
+434 
-440 EIIPE
+440 
-445 GCFGR
+445 
-450 IPAEIDF
+450 
-457 PNGNPRYSCENGFL
+457 
-471 IDNTTQT
+471 
-478 LLYTAPS
+478 
-485 SHGTA
+485 
-490 LPAVRR
+490 
-496 LGDWSLANWLWY
+496 
-508 DDDDPVLP
+508 
-516 DTLESVGS
+516 
-524 HIFYDCCVT
+524 
-533 RVTFPDGVTE
+533 
-543 LSPYTFHSTDL
+543 
-554 QEVHLPASLR
+554 
-564 EIPDFCFWNCQLTAL
+564 
-579 TIPDGVTHIGAQ
+579 
-591 AFNGFTGEIIQAV
+591 
-604 TLPASVEF
+604 
-612 VGYRAFPDEC
+612 
-622 DVTALN
+622 
-628 PQVHFETATEYAERI
+628 
-643 PEYDWYGDEAAD
+643 
-655 VLYSD
+655 
-660 GLFDYELS
+660 
-668 SRGAVLLDCSRF
+668 
-680 FNQPEVPDVL
+680 
-690 EIPSELGGTPVVAI
+690 
-704 AANALNTSESCADSL
+704 
-719 LFGIVLPEGV
+719 PEGV
-729 QRVEADAFQC
+729 RFMTSDAFLC
-739 CHAATQISFPSTL
+739 CHAATRISFPSTL
-752 TMLAEGSFFHV
+752 DDLPESSFYHV
-763 YAEIDFPNGNPRY
+763 SAEIDFPNGNPRY

-893 LGAVEIPEGVTRI
+893 LGAVEIPEGVARI

>member
-55 YMFAEPPVSLEI
+55 YMFAELPVSLEI

-75 VTSIGG
+75 VT
-81 GVFCSLDGC
+81 
-90 PVDAPFEVVLPEGL
+90 A
-104 RTLDAYTFTE
+104 
-114 CFYATKITL
+114 
-123 PASLEIIPEGC
+123 
-134 FDRVPA
+134 
-140 EIDFPN
+140 
-146 GNPRYSCENGFLINN
+146 
-161 TTQTLLYTAPSSHGI
+161 
-176 ALPAVRR
+176 
-183 LGDWSLS
+183 
-190 NYYLWYDDYDP
+190 
-201 VLPDTLESVGSY
+201 
-213 VFYDCG
+213 
-219 VTRVTFPDGIT
+219 
-230 ELSPFTFSCTALQ
+230 
-243 EVHLPASLR
+243 
-252 EIPDYCFWD
+252 
-261 CHLTALT
+261 
-268 IPDGVTRI
+268 
-276 GAHAVDWFTGEI
+276 
-288 IGAVTL
+288 
-294 PASVEFV
+294 
-301 GYRAFP
+301 
-307 DECDVTALNPQVHF
+307 
-321 ETATEYAERIPEY
+321 
-334 DWYGDE
+334 
-340 AADVLYSD
+340 
-348 GLFDYEL
+348 
-355 SSRGAVLLDCSR
+355 
-367 FLNQPE
+367 
-373 VPDVL
+373 
-378 EIPAELGGYPVTSIG
+378 IG

-399 LDGCPLDAPFEI
+399 LDGCPIDAPFEV

-425 SDCFYAANV
+425 SECFYAVKV
-434 TLPASL
+434 TLPATL

-591 AFNGFTGEIIQAV
+591 AFNGFTGEIIGAV

-628 PQVHFETATEYAERI
+628 PQVHFETAAEYA
-643 PEYDWYGDEAAD
+643 
-655 VLYSD
+655 LYSD

>member
-24 SRRDGAFFYQ
+24 IHRDGVFFYQ
-34 IADGEAILTGCDW
+34 IADGEATLTGCDW
-47 DAMQADSL
+47 DMMQADSL
-55 YMFAEPPVSLEI
+55 YIFAEPPVSLEI

-75 VTSIGG
+75 VTAIGG
-81 GVFCSLDGC
+81 WLFSSLDVC

-104 RTLDAYTFTE
+104 RALDADTFAE
-114 CFYATKITL
+114 CFYAVKVTL
-123 PASLEIIPEGC
+123 PATLEVIPEGC
-134 FDRVPA
+134 FDQIEA

-146 GNPRYSCENGFLINN
+146 GNPRYSCENGFLIDN

-183 LGDWSLS
+183 LGDCSLM
-190 NYYLWYDDYDP
+190 NWLWYDDDDP

-213 VFYDCG
+213 IFYDCG

-230 ELSPFTFSCTALQ
+230 ELSPYTFYCTDLQ

-252 EIPDYCFWD
+252 EIPDYCFWN
-261 CHLTALT
+261 CQLTALT

-276 GAHAVDWFTGEI
+276 GAHAIDWFTGEI

-340 AADVLYSD
+340 AADALYSD

-355 SSRGAVLLDCSR
+355 SSRGAVLLGCSR
-367 FLNQPE
+367 FL
-373 VPDVL
+373 
-378 EIPAELGGYPVTSIG
+378 
-393 GWVFCS
+393 
-399 LDGCPLDAPFEI
+399 
-411 VLPEGLRALDADTF
+411 
-425 SDCFYAANV
+425 
-434 TLPASL
+434 
-440 EIIPE
+440 
-445 GCFGR
+445 
-450 IPAEIDF
+450 
-457 PNGNPRYSCENGFL
+457 
-471 IDNTTQT
+471 
-478 LLYTAPS
+478 
-485 SHGTA
+485 
-490 LPAVRR
+490 
-496 LGDWSLANWLWY
+496 
-508 DDDDPVLP
+508 
-516 DTLESVGS
+516 
-524 HIFYDCCVT
+524 
-533 RVTFPDGVTE
+533 
-543 LSPYTFHSTDL
+543 
-554 QEVHLPASLR
+554 
-564 EIPDFCFWNCQLTAL
+564 
-579 TIPDGVTHIGAQ
+579 
-591 AFNGFTGEIIQAV
+591 
-604 TLPASVEF
+604 
-612 VGYRAFPDEC
+612 
-622 DVTALN
+622 
-628 PQVHFETATEYAERI
+628 
-643 PEYDWYGDEAAD
+643 
-655 VLYSD
+655 
-660 GLFDYELS
+660 
-668 SRGAVLLDCSRF
+668 
-680 FNQPEVPDVL
+680 NQPEVPDVL

-893 LGAVEIPEGVTRI
+893 LGTVEISEGVTRI

>member
-11 LLLPLTALAEDAE
+11 LLLPLTVLAEDAE

-81 GVFCSLDGC
+81 WVFCSLDGC

-104 RTLDAYTFTE
+104 RALDADTFAD
-114 CFYATKITL
+114 CFYAANVTL
-123 PASLEIIPEGC
+123 PATLEIIPEDC
-134 FDRVPA
+134 FDRISA

-146 GNPRYSCENGFLINN
+146 GNPRYSCENGFLIDN
-161 TTQTLLYTAPSSHGI
+161 TTQTLLYTAPSSHGNP
-176 ALPAVRR
+176 LPAVRR
-183 LGDWSLS
+183 LGDCSLA
-190 NYYLWYDDYDP
+190 NWLWDDDDDP
-201 VLPDTLESVGSY
+201 VLPDALESVGSY
-213 VFYDCG
+213 IFYDCG

-230 ELSPFTFSCTALQ
+230 ELSPYTFYCTDLQ

-252 EIPDYCFWD
+252 EIPDYCFWN
-261 CHLTALT
+261 CQLIALT

-373 VPDVL
+373 
-378 EIPAELGGYPVTSIG
+378 I
-393 GWVFCS
+393 
-399 LDGCPLDAPFEI
+399 
-411 VLPEGLRALDADTF
+411 
-425 SDCFYAANV
+425 
-434 TLPASL
+434 
-440 EIIPE
+440 
-445 GCFGR
+445 
-450 IPAEIDF
+450 
-457 PNGNPRYSCENGFL
+457 
-471 IDNTTQT
+471 
-478 LLYTAPS
+478 
-485 SHGTA
+485 
-490 LPAVRR
+490 
-496 LGDWSLANWLWY
+496 
-508 DDDDPVLP
+508 
-516 DTLESVGS
+516 
-524 HIFYDCCVT
+524 
-533 RVTFPDGVTE
+533 
-543 LSPYTFHSTDL
+543 
-554 QEVHLPASLR
+554 
-564 EIPDFCFWNCQLTAL
+564 
-579 TIPDGVTHIGAQ
+579 
-591 AFNGFTGEIIQAV
+591 
-604 TLPASVEF
+604 
-612 VGYRAFPDEC
+612 
-622 DVTALN
+622 
-628 PQVHFETATEYAERI
+628 
-643 PEYDWYGDEAAD
+643 
-655 VLYSD
+655 
-660 GLFDYELS
+660 
-668 SRGAVLLDCSRF
+668 
-680 FNQPEVPDVL
+680 PDVL

-861 SDCSIYGCWEIQLL
+861 SIAAFTAAG
-875 RFPATLTEI
+875 RFS
-884 PAYCVANCG
+884 CC
-893 LGAVEIPEGVTRI
+893 
-906 GEFAFYYYD
+906 
-915 WEQTELSAVT
+915 
-925 LPASVE
+925 AS
-931 FVGFRAFPDECE
+931 R
-943 ITALNPDTHFETEE
+943 
-957 EINQRN
+957 QR
-963 PDWAYR
+963 
-969 IP
+969 

>member
-81 GVFCSLDGC
+81 WVFCSLDGC

-104 RTLDAYTFTE
+104 RALDADTFAD
-114 CFYATKITL
+114 CFYAANVTL
-123 PASLEIIPEGC
+123 PATLEIIPEDC
-134 FDRVPA
+134 FDRISA

-146 GNPRYSCENGFLINN
+146 GNPRYSCENGFLIDN
-161 TTQTLLYTAPSSHGI
+161 TTQTLLYTAPSSHGNP
-176 ALPAVRR
+176 LPAVRR
-183 LGDWSLS
+183 LGDCSLA
-190 NYYLWYDDYDP
+190 NWLWDDDDDP

-213 VFYDCG
+213 IFYDCG

-230 ELSPFTFSCTALQ
+230 ELSPYTFYCTDLQ

-252 EIPDYCFWD
+252 EIPDYCFWN
-261 CHLTALT
+261 CQLIALT

-334 DWYGDE
+334 DWYGGE

-355 SSRGAVLLDCSR
+355 SSRGAVLLGCSR

-378 EIPAELGGYPVTSIG
+378 EIPAELGGYPVVGLGAYALCTYDFAGGRDFSI
-393 GWVFCS
+393 
-399 LDGCPLDAPFEI
+399 I
-411 VLPEGLRALDADTF
+411 V
-425 SDCFYAANV
+425 
-434 TLPASL
+434 
-440 EIIPE
+440 
-445 GCFGR
+445 
-450 IPAEIDF
+450 
-457 PNGNPRYSCENGFL
+457 
-471 IDNTTQT
+471 
-478 LLYTAPS
+478 
-485 SHGTA
+485 
-490 LPAVRR
+490 
-496 LGDWSLANWLWY
+496 
-508 DDDDPVLP
+508 
-516 DTLESVGS
+516 
-524 HIFYDCCVT
+524 
-533 RVTFPDGVTE
+533 
-543 LSPYTFHSTDL
+543 
-554 QEVHLPASLR
+554 
-564 EIPDFCFWNCQLTAL
+564 
-579 TIPDGVTHIGAQ
+579 
-591 AFNGFTGEIIQAV
+591 
-604 TLPASVEF
+604 
-612 VGYRAFPDEC
+612 
-622 DVTALN
+622 
-628 PQVHFETATEYAERI
+628 
-643 PEYDWYGDEAAD
+643 
-655 VLYSD
+655 
-660 GLFDYELS
+660 
-668 SRGAVLLDCSRF
+668 
-680 FNQPEVPDVL
+680 
-690 EIPSELGGTPVVAI
+690 
-704 AANALNTSESCADSL
+704 
-719 LFGIVLPEGV
+719 PEGV
-729 QRVEADAFQC
+729 RFMTSDAFLC
-739 CHAATQISFPSTL
+739 CHAATRISFPSTL
-752 TMLAEGSFFHV
+752 DDLPESSFYHV
-763 YAEIDFPNGNPRY
+763 SAEIDFPNGNPRY

-893 LGAVEIPEGVTRI
+893 LGAVEIPEGVARI

>member
-11 LLLPLTALAEDAE
+11 LLLPLSALAEDAE
-24 SRRDGAFFYQ
+24 SHRDGAFFYQ

-81 GVFCSLDGC
+81 WVFCSLDGC

-104 RTLDAYTFTE
+104 RALDADTFAD
-114 CFYATKITL
+114 CFYAANVTL
-123 PASLEIIPEGC
+123 PATLEIIPEDC
-134 FDRVPA
+134 FDRISA

-146 GNPRYSCENGFLINN
+146 GNPRYSCENGFLIDN
-161 TTQTLLYTAPSSHGI
+161 TTQTLLYTAPSSHGNP
-176 ALPAVRR
+176 LPAVRR
-183 LGDWSLS
+183 LGDCSLA
-190 NYYLWYDDYDP
+190 NWLWDDDDDP

-213 VFYDCG
+213 IFYDCG

-230 ELSPFTFSCTALQ
+230 ELSPYTFYCTDLQ

-252 EIPDYCFWD
+252 EIPDYCFWN
-261 CHLTALT
+261 CQLIALT

-340 AADVLYSD
+340 AADALYSD

-355 SSRGAVLLDCSR
+355 SSRGAVLLGCSR

-378 EIPAELGGYPVTSIG
+378 EIPATLGGYPVVGLGAYALCTYDFAGGRDFSI
-393 GWVFCS
+393 
-399 LDGCPLDAPFEI
+399 I
-411 VLPEGLRALDADTF
+411 V
-425 SDCFYAANV
+425 
-434 TLPASL
+434 
-440 EIIPE
+440 
-445 GCFGR
+445 
-450 IPAEIDF
+450 
-457 PNGNPRYSCENGFL
+457 
-471 IDNTTQT
+471 
-478 LLYTAPS
+478 
-485 SHGTA
+485 
-490 LPAVRR
+490 
-496 LGDWSLANWLWY
+496 
-508 DDDDPVLP
+508 
-516 DTLESVGS
+516 
-524 HIFYDCCVT
+524 
-533 RVTFPDGVTE
+533 
-543 LSPYTFHSTDL
+543 
-554 QEVHLPASLR
+554 
-564 EIPDFCFWNCQLTAL
+564 
-579 TIPDGVTHIGAQ
+579 
-591 AFNGFTGEIIQAV
+591 
-604 TLPASVEF
+604 
-612 VGYRAFPDEC
+612 
-622 DVTALN
+622 
-628 PQVHFETATEYAERI
+628 
-643 PEYDWYGDEAAD
+643 
-655 VLYSD
+655 
-660 GLFDYELS
+660 
-668 SRGAVLLDCSRF
+668 
-680 FNQPEVPDVL
+680 
-690 EIPSELGGTPVVAI
+690 
-704 AANALNTSESCADSL
+704 
-719 LFGIVLPEGV
+719 PEGV
-729 QRVEADAFQC
+729 RFMTSDAFLC
-739 CHAATQISFPSTL
+739 CHAATRISFPSTL
-752 TMLAEGSFFHV
+752 DDLPESSFYHV
-763 YAEIDFPNGNPRY
+763 SAEIDFPNGNPRY

>member
-24 SRRDGAFFYQ
+24 SHRDGAFFYQ

-81 GVFCSLDGC
+81 WVFCSLDGS

-104 RTLDAYTFTE
+104 RALDADAFADCY
-114 CFYATKITL
+114 YAAKVTL
-123 PASLEIIPEGC
+123 PATLEIIPEDC
-134 FDRVPA
+134 FDRISA

-146 GNPRYSCENGFLINN
+146 GNPRYSCENGFLIDN
-161 TTQTLLYTAPSSHGI
+161 TTQTLLYTAPSSHGNL
-176 ALPAVRR
+176 LPAVRR
-183 LGDWSLS
+183 LGDCSLA
-190 NYYLWYDDYDP
+190 NWLWDDDDDP

-213 VFYDCG
+213 IFYDCG

-230 ELSPFTFSCTALQ
+230 ELSPYTFYCTDLQ

-252 EIPDYCFWD
+252 EIPDYCFWN
-261 CHLTALT
+261 CQLIALT

-334 DWYGDE
+334 DWYGGE

-355 SSRGAVLLDCSR
+355 SSRGAVLLGCSR

-378 EIPAELGGYPVTSIG
+378 EIPAELGGYPVVGLGAYALCTYDFAGGRDFSI
-393 GWVFCS
+393 
-399 LDGCPLDAPFEI
+399 I
-411 VLPEGLRALDADTF
+411 V
-425 SDCFYAANV
+425 
-434 TLPASL
+434 
-440 EIIPE
+440 
-445 GCFGR
+445 
-450 IPAEIDF
+450 
-457 PNGNPRYSCENGFL
+457 
-471 IDNTTQT
+471 
-478 LLYTAPS
+478 
-485 SHGTA
+485 
-490 LPAVRR
+490 
-496 LGDWSLANWLWY
+496 
-508 DDDDPVLP
+508 
-516 DTLESVGS
+516 
-524 HIFYDCCVT
+524 
-533 RVTFPDGVTE
+533 
-543 LSPYTFHSTDL
+543 
-554 QEVHLPASLR
+554 
-564 EIPDFCFWNCQLTAL
+564 
-579 TIPDGVTHIGAQ
+579 
-591 AFNGFTGEIIQAV
+591 
-604 TLPASVEF
+604 
-612 VGYRAFPDEC
+612 
-622 DVTALN
+622 
-628 PQVHFETATEYAERI
+628 
-643 PEYDWYGDEAAD
+643 
-655 VLYSD
+655 
-660 GLFDYELS
+660 
-668 SRGAVLLDCSRF
+668 
-680 FNQPEVPDVL
+680 
-690 EIPSELGGTPVVAI
+690 
-704 AANALNTSESCADSL
+704 
-719 LFGIVLPEGV
+719 PEGV
-729 QRVEADAFQC
+729 RFMTSDAFLC
-739 CHAATQISFPSTL
+739 CHAATRISFPSTL
-752 TMLAEGSFFHV
+752 DDLPESSFYHV
-763 YAEIDFPNGNPRY
+763 SAEIDFPNGNPRY

-893 LGAVEIPEGVTRI
+893 LGAVEIPEGVARI

>member
-11 LLLPLTALAEDAE
+11 LLLPLTAWAEDAE
-24 SRRDGAFFYQ
+24 IHRDGAFFYQ
-34 IADGEAILTGCDW
+34 IADGEATLTGCDW

-75 VTSIGG
+75 VTAIGG
-81 GVFCSLDGC
+81 WLFSSLDVC
-90 PVDAPFEVVLPEGL
+90 PVDAPFEVVFPEGL
-104 RTLDAYTFTE
+104 RALDADTFAE
-114 CFYATKITL
+114 CFYAVKVTL
-123 PASLEIIPEGC
+123 PATLEIIPEGC
-134 FDRVPA
+134 FDQISA
-140 EIDFPN
+140 EIEFPN

-161 TTQTLLYTAPSSHGI
+161 TTQTLLYTAPSSHGNP
-176 ALPAVRR
+176 LPAVRR
-183 LGDWSLS
+183 LGDCSLM
-190 NYYLWYDDYDP
+190 NWLWYDDDDP

-213 VFYDCG
+213 IFYDCG

-230 ELSPFTFSCTALQ
+230 ELSPYTFYCTDLQ

-252 EIPDYCFWD
+252 EIPDYCFWN
-261 CHLTALT
+261 CQLIALT

-321 ETATEYAERIPEY
+321 ETAAEYAERRSEY
-334 DWYGDE
+334 DWDSDE
-340 AADVLYSD
+340 AADALYSD

-378 EIPAELGGYPVTSIG
+378 EIPAELGGYPVTAIG

-399 LDGCPLDAPFEI
+399 LDGCPVDAPFEV

-425 SDCFYAANV
+425 ADCFYAANV

-485 SHGTA
+485 SHGNP

-496 LGDWSLANWLWY
+496 LGDCSLMNWLWD

-524 HIFYDCCVT
+524 YIFYDCGVT
-533 RVTFPDGVTE
+533 RVTFPDGITE
-543 LSPYTFHSTDL
+543 LSPYTFYCTDL

-564 EIPDFCFWNCQLTAL
+564 EIPDYCFWNCQLIAL
-579 TIPDGVTHIGAQ
+579 TIPDGVTRIGAH
-591 AFNGFTGEIIQAV
+591 AVDWFTGEIIGAV

-628 PQVHFETATEYAERI
+628 PQVHFETAAEYAERI

-655 VLYSD
+655 ALYSD

-680 FNQPEVPDVL
+680 LNQPEVPDVL

>member
-47 DAMQADSL
+47 DSMQADSL

-81 GVFCSLDGC
+81 WVFCSLDGS

-104 RTLDAYTFTE
+104 RALDADAFADCY
-114 CFYATKITL
+114 YAAKVTL
-123 PASLEIIPEGC
+123 PATLEIIPEDC
-134 FDRVPA
+134 FDRISA

-146 GNPRYSCENGFLINN
+146 GNPRYSCENGFLIDN
-161 TTQTLLYTAPSSHGI
+161 TTQTLLYTAPSSHGNP
-176 ALPAVRR
+176 LPAVRR
-183 LGDWSLS
+183 LGDCSLM
-190 NYYLWYDDYDP
+190 NWLWDDDDDP

-213 VFYDCG
+213 IFYDCG

-230 ELSPFTFSCTALQ
+230 ELSPYTFYCTDLQ
-243 EVHLPASLR
+243 EVHLPASLL
-252 EIPDYCFWD
+252 EISDYCFWN
-261 CHLTALT
+261 CQLIALT

-334 DWYGDE
+334 DWYGGE

-355 SSRGAVLLDCSR
+355 SSRGAVLLGCSR

-378 EIPAELGGYPVTSIG
+378 EIPAELGG
-393 GWVFCS
+393 
-399 LDGCPLDAPFEI
+399 
-411 VLPEGLRALDADTF
+411 
-425 SDCFYAANV
+425 
-434 TLPASL
+434 
-440 EIIPE
+440 
-445 GCFGR
+445 
-450 IPAEIDF
+450 
-457 PNGNPRYSCENGFL
+457 
-471 IDNTTQT
+471 
-478 LLYTAPS
+478 
-485 SHGTA
+485 
-490 LPAVRR
+490 
-496 LGDWSLANWLWY
+496 
-508 DDDDPVLP
+508 
-516 DTLESVGS
+516 
-524 HIFYDCCVT
+524 
-533 RVTFPDGVTE
+533 
-543 LSPYTFHSTDL
+543 
-554 QEVHLPASLR
+554 
-564 EIPDFCFWNCQLTAL
+564 
-579 TIPDGVTHIGAQ
+579 
-591 AFNGFTGEIIQAV
+591 
-604 TLPASVEF
+604 
-612 VGYRAFPDEC
+612 
-622 DVTALN
+622 
-628 PQVHFETATEYAERI
+628 
-643 PEYDWYGDEAAD
+643 
-655 VLYSD
+655 
-660 GLFDYELS
+660 
-668 SRGAVLLDCSRF
+668 
-680 FNQPEVPDVL
+680 
-690 EIPSELGGTPVVAI
+690 TPVVAI
-704 AANALNTSESCADSL
+704 AANALNTSESYADSL

>member
-104 RTLDAYTFTE
+104 RALDADAFADCY
-114 CFYATKITL
+114 YAAKVTL
-123 PASLEIIPEGC
+123 PATLEIIPEDC
-134 FDRVPA
+134 FDRISA

-146 GNPRYSCENGFLINN
+146 GNPRYSCENGFLIDN
-161 TTQTLLYTAPSSHGI
+161 TTQTLLYTAPSSHGNP
-176 ALPAVRR
+176 LPAVRR
-183 LGDWSLS
+183 LGDCSLA
-190 NYYLWYDDYDP
+190 NWLWDDDDDP

-213 VFYDCG
+213 IFYDCG

-230 ELSPFTFSCTALQ
+230 ELSPYTFYCTDLQ

-252 EIPDYCFWD
+252 EIPDYCFWN
-261 CHLTALT
+261 CQLIALT

-334 DWYGDE
+334 DWYGGE

-378 EIPAELGGYPVTSIG
+378 EIPAELGGYPVVGLGAYALCTYDFAGGRDFSI
-393 GWVFCS
+393 
-399 LDGCPLDAPFEI
+399 I
-411 VLPEGLRALDADTF
+411 V
-425 SDCFYAANV
+425 
-434 TLPASL
+434 
-440 EIIPE
+440 
-445 GCFGR
+445 
-450 IPAEIDF
+450 
-457 PNGNPRYSCENGFL
+457 
-471 IDNTTQT
+471 
-478 LLYTAPS
+478 
-485 SHGTA
+485 
-490 LPAVRR
+490 
-496 LGDWSLANWLWY
+496 
-508 DDDDPVLP
+508 
-516 DTLESVGS
+516 
-524 HIFYDCCVT
+524 
-533 RVTFPDGVTE
+533 
-543 LSPYTFHSTDL
+543 
-554 QEVHLPASLR
+554 
-564 EIPDFCFWNCQLTAL
+564 
-579 TIPDGVTHIGAQ
+579 
-591 AFNGFTGEIIQAV
+591 
-604 TLPASVEF
+604 
-612 VGYRAFPDEC
+612 
-622 DVTALN
+622 
-628 PQVHFETATEYAERI
+628 
-643 PEYDWYGDEAAD
+643 
-655 VLYSD
+655 
-660 GLFDYELS
+660 
-668 SRGAVLLDCSRF
+668 
-680 FNQPEVPDVL
+680 
-690 EIPSELGGTPVVAI
+690 
-704 AANALNTSESCADSL
+704 
-719 LFGIVLPEGV
+719 PEGV
-729 QRVEADAFQC
+729 RFMTSDAFLC
-739 CHAATQISFPSTL
+739 CHAATRISFPSTL
-752 TMLAEGSFFHV
+752 DDLPESSFYHV
-763 YAEIDFPNGNPRY
+763 SAEIDFPNGNPRY

-836 ALDGQYTGDFS
+836 ALDWQYTGDFS

>member
-75 VTSIGG
+75 VTAIGG
-81 GVFCSLDGC
+81 WLFSSLDVC

-104 RTLDAYTFTE
+104 R
-114 CFYATKITL
+114 
-123 PASLEIIPEGC
+123 
-134 FDRVPA
+134 
-140 EIDFPN
+140 
-146 GNPRYSCENGFLINN
+146 
-161 TTQTLLYTAPSSHGI
+161 
-176 ALPAVRR
+176 
-183 LGDWSLS
+183 
-190 NYYLWYDDYDP
+190 
-201 VLPDTLESVGSY
+201 
-213 VFYDCG
+213 
-219 VTRVTFPDGIT
+219 
-230 ELSPFTFSCTALQ
+230 
-243 EVHLPASLR
+243 
-252 EIPDYCFWD
+252 
-261 CHLTALT
+261 
-268 IPDGVTRI
+268 
-276 GAHAVDWFTGEI
+276 
-288 IGAVTL
+288 
-294 PASVEFV
+294 
-301 GYRAFP
+301 
-307 DECDVTALNPQVHF
+307 
-321 ETATEYAERIPEY
+321 
-334 DWYGDE
+334 
-340 AADVLYSD
+340 
-348 GLFDYEL
+348 
-355 SSRGAVLLDCSR
+355 
-367 FLNQPE
+367 
-373 VPDVL
+373 
-378 EIPAELGGYPVTSIG
+378 
-393 GWVFCS
+393 
-399 LDGCPLDAPFEI
+399 
-411 VLPEGLRALDADTF
+411 ALDADTF
-425 SDCFYAANV
+425 ADCFYAAKV
-434 TLPASL
+434 TLPATL

-445 GCFGR
+445 DCFDQ
-450 IPAEIDF
+450 ISAEIDF

-485 SHGTA
+485 SHGNP

-496 LGDWSLANWLWY
+496 LGDCSLMNWLWD

-516 DTLESVGS
+516 DTLETVGS
-524 HIFYDCCVT
+524 YIFYDCGVT
-533 RVTFPDGVTE
+533 RVTFPDGITE
-543 LSPYTFHSTDL
+543 LSPYTFYCTDL

-591 AFNGFTGEIIQAV
+591 AFNGFTGEIIGAV

-622 DVTALN
+622 DVTVLN
-628 PQVHFETATEYAERI
+628 PQVHFETAAEYAERI

-655 VLYSD
+655 ALYSDGLFDYELSSRGAVLLDCSRFFNQPEIPDVLEIPAELGGYPVTAIGGWVFCSLDGSPVDAPFEVVLPEGLRALDADTFADCFYAANVTLPASLEIIPEGCFGRIPAEIDFPNGNPRYSCENGFLIDRDTQTLLYTAPSSHGIALPAVRRLGDWSLANWLWYDDDDPVLPDTLESVGSYIFYDCCVTRVTFPDGVTELSPYTFHCTDLQEVHLPASLREIPDFCFWNCQLTALTIPDGVTHIGAQAFNGFTGEIIGAVTLPASVEFVGYRAFPDECDVTVLNPQVHFETAAEYAERIPEYDWYGDEAADALYSD

-690 EIPSELGGTPVVAI
+690 EIPSELAGTPVVAI

-823 IRLPDTLESIGPY
+823 ICLPDTLESIGPY

>member
-34 IADGEAILTGCDW
+34 IADGEAVLTGCDW

-81 GVFCSLDGC
+81 WVFCSLDGS

-104 RTLDAYTFTE
+104 RALDADAFADCY
-114 CFYATKITL
+114 YAAKVTL
-123 PASLEIIPEGC
+123 PATLEIIPEDC
-134 FDRVPA
+134 FDRISA

-146 GNPRYSCENGFLINN
+146 GNPRYSCENGFLIDN
-161 TTQTLLYTAPSSHGI
+161 TTQTLLYTAPSSHGNP
-176 ALPAVRR
+176 LPAVRR
-183 LGDWSLS
+183 LGDCSLA
-190 NYYLWYDDYDP
+190 NWLWDDDDDP

-213 VFYDCG
+213 IFYDCG

-230 ELSPFTFSCTALQ
+230 ELSPYTFYCTDLQ

-252 EIPDYCFWD
+252 EIPDYCFWN
-261 CHLTALT
+261 CQLIALT

-321 ETATEYAERIPEY
+321 ETAAEYAERIPEY
-334 DWYGDE
+334 DWYGGE

-355 SSRGAVLLDCSR
+355 SSRGAVLLGCSR

-378 EIPAELGGYPVTSIG
+378 EIPAELGGYPVVGLGAYALCTYDFAGGRDFSI
-393 GWVFCS
+393 
-399 LDGCPLDAPFEI
+399 I
-411 VLPEGLRALDADTF
+411 V
-425 SDCFYAANV
+425 
-434 TLPASL
+434 
-440 EIIPE
+440 
-445 GCFGR
+445 
-450 IPAEIDF
+450 
-457 PNGNPRYSCENGFL
+457 
-471 IDNTTQT
+471 
-478 LLYTAPS
+478 
-485 SHGTA
+485 
-490 LPAVRR
+490 
-496 LGDWSLANWLWY
+496 
-508 DDDDPVLP
+508 
-516 DTLESVGS
+516 
-524 HIFYDCCVT
+524 
-533 RVTFPDGVTE
+533 
-543 LSPYTFHSTDL
+543 
-554 QEVHLPASLR
+554 
-564 EIPDFCFWNCQLTAL
+564 
-579 TIPDGVTHIGAQ
+579 
-591 AFNGFTGEIIQAV
+591 
-604 TLPASVEF
+604 
-612 VGYRAFPDEC
+612 
-622 DVTALN
+622 
-628 PQVHFETATEYAERI
+628 
-643 PEYDWYGDEAAD
+643 
-655 VLYSD
+655 
-660 GLFDYELS
+660 
-668 SRGAVLLDCSRF
+668 
-680 FNQPEVPDVL
+680 
-690 EIPSELGGTPVVAI
+690 
-704 AANALNTSESCADSL
+704 
-719 LFGIVLPEGV
+719 PEGV
-729 QRVEADAFQC
+729 RFMTSDAFLC
-739 CHAATQISFPSTL
+739 CHAATRISFPSTL
-752 TMLAEGSFFHV
+752 DDLPESSFYHV
-763 YAEIDFPNGNPRY
+763 SAEIDFPNGNPRY

>member
-11 LLLPLTALAEDAE
+11 LLLPLTVLAEDAE
-24 SRRDGAFFYQ
+24 SHRDGVFFYQ
-34 IADGEAILTGCDW
+34 IEGCEAVLTGCDW

-55 YMFAEPPVSLEI
+55 YMFAEPQVSLEI

-75 VTSIGG
+75 VTAIGG
-81 GVFCSLDGC
+81 WLFSSLDVC
-90 PVDAPFEVVLPEGL
+90 PVDAPFEVVFPEGL
-104 RTLDAYTFTE
+104 RALDADTFAE
-114 CFYATKITL
+114 CFYAVKVTL
-123 PASLEIIPEGC
+123 PATLEVIPEGC
-134 FDRVPA
+134 FNQIEA

-146 GNPRYSCENGFLINN
+146 GNPRYSCENGFLIDN
-161 TTQTLLYTAPSSHGI
+161 TTQTLLYTTPSSHGNP
-176 ALPAVRR
+176 LPAVRR
-183 LGDWSLS
+183 LGDCSLM
-190 NYYLWYDDYDP
+190 NWLWDDDDDP

-213 VFYDCG
+213 IFYDCG

-230 ELSPFTFSCTALQ
+230 ELSPYTFYCTDLQ

-252 EIPDYCFWD
+252 EIPDYCFWN
-261 CHLTALT
+261 CQLIALT

-334 DWYGDE
+334 DWYGGE

-378 EIPAELGGYPVTSIG
+378 EIPAELGGYPVVRFMTS
-393 GWVFCS
+393 
-399 LDGCPLDAPFEI
+399 
-411 VLPEGLRALDADTF
+411 
-425 SDCFYAANV
+425 
-434 TLPASL
+434 
-440 EIIPE
+440 
-445 GCFGR
+445 
-450 IPAEIDF
+450 
-457 PNGNPRYSCENGFL
+457 
-471 IDNTTQT
+471 
-478 LLYTAPS
+478 
-485 SHGTA
+485 
-490 LPAVRR
+490 
-496 LGDWSLANWLWY
+496 
-508 DDDDPVLP
+508 
-516 DTLESVGS
+516 
-524 HIFYDCCVT
+524 
-533 RVTFPDGVTE
+533 
-543 LSPYTFHSTDL
+543 
-554 QEVHLPASLR
+554 
-564 EIPDFCFWNCQLTAL
+564 
-579 TIPDGVTHIGAQ
+579 
-591 AFNGFTGEIIQAV
+591 
-604 TLPASVEF
+604 
-612 VGYRAFPDEC
+612 
-622 DVTALN
+622 
-628 PQVHFETATEYAERI
+628 
-643 PEYDWYGDEAAD
+643 
-655 VLYSD
+655 
-660 GLFDYELS
+660 
-668 SRGAVLLDCSRF
+668 
-680 FNQPEVPDVL
+680 
-690 EIPSELGGTPVVAI
+690 
-704 AANALNTSESCADSL
+704 
-719 LFGIVLPEGV
+719 
-729 QRVEADAFQC
+729 DAFLC
-739 CHAATQISFPSTL
+739 CHAATRISFPSTL
-752 TMLAEGSFFHV
+752 DDLPESSFYHV
-763 YAEIDFPNGNPRY
+763 SAEIDFPNGNPRY

-875 RFPATLTEI
+875 RFPATLMEI

>member
-11 LLLPLTALAEDAE
+11 LLLPLTAWAEDAE
-24 SRRDGAFFYQ
+24 IHRDGAFFYQ
-34 IADGEAILTGCDW
+34 IADGEATLTGCDW

-104 RTLDAYTFTE
+104 RALDAYTFTE

-146 GNPRYSCENGFLINN
+146 GNPRYSCENGFLIDN

-301 GYRAFP
+301 GYCAFP

-321 ETATEYAERIPEY
+321 ETAAEYAERIPEY

-340 AADVLYSD
+340 AADALYSD

-355 SSRGAVLLDCSR
+355 SSRGAVLTDCDWDAMQADSLYM
-367 FLNQPE
+367 F
-373 VPDVL
+373 
-378 EIPAELGGYPVTSIG
+378 AEPPVS
-393 GWVFCS
+393 
-399 LDGCPLDAPFEI
+399 
-411 VLPEGLRALDADTF
+411 
-425 SDCFYAANV
+425 
-434 TLPASL
+434 
-440 EIIPE
+440 
-445 GCFGR
+445 
-450 IPAEIDF
+450 
-457 PNGNPRYSCENGFL
+457 
-471 IDNTTQT
+471 
-478 LLYTAPS
+478 
-485 SHGTA
+485 
-490 LPAVRR
+490 
-496 LGDWSLANWLWY
+496 
-508 DDDDPVLP
+508 
-516 DTLESVGS
+516 
-524 HIFYDCCVT
+524 
-533 RVTFPDGVTE
+533 
-543 LSPYTFHSTDL
+543 
-554 QEVHLPASLR
+554 
-564 EIPDFCFWNCQLTAL
+564 
-579 TIPDGVTHIGAQ
+579 
-591 AFNGFTGEIIQAV
+591 
-604 TLPASVEF
+604 
-612 VGYRAFPDEC
+612 
-622 DVTALN
+622 
-628 PQVHFETATEYAERI
+628 
-643 PEYDWYGDEAAD
+643 
-655 VLYSD
+655 
-660 GLFDYELS
+660 
-668 SRGAVLLDCSRF
+668 
-680 FNQPEVPDVL
+680 L

-729 QRVEADAFQC
+729 QRVEADAFLC
-739 CHAATQISFPSTL
+739 CHAATRISFPSTL
-752 TMLAEGSFFHV
+752 DDLPESSFYHV
-763 YAEIDFPNGNPRY
+763 SAEIDFPNGNPRY

-808 LGDSALDNWKPAGNE
+808 LGASALDNWKPAGNE

-847 PLAALILPDGVREL
+847 PLAALILPDGIREL

>member
-81 GVFCSLDGC
+81 WVFCSLDGC

-104 RTLDAYTFTE
+104 RALDADTFAD
-114 CFYATKITL
+114 CFYAANVTL
-123 PASLEIIPEGC
+123 PATLEIIPEGC
-134 FDRVPA
+134 FNQISA

-146 GNPRYSCENGFLINN
+146 GNPRYSCENGFLIDN
-161 TTQTLLYTAPSSHGI
+161 TTQTLLYTAPSSHGNP
-176 ALPAVRR
+176 LPAVRR
-183 LGDWSLS
+183 LGDCSLA
-190 NYYLWYDDYDP
+190 NWLWDDDDDP

-213 VFYDCG
+213 IFYDCG

-230 ELSPFTFSCTALQ
+230 ELSPYTFYCTDLQ

-252 EIPDYCFWD
+252 EIPDYCFWN
-261 CHLTALT
+261 CQLIALT

-334 DWYGDE
+334 DWYGGE

-355 SSRGAVLLDCSR
+355 SSRGAVLLGCSR

-378 EIPAELGGYPVTSIG
+378 EIPATLGGYPVVGLGAYALCTYDFAGGRDFSI
-393 GWVFCS
+393 
-399 LDGCPLDAPFEI
+399 I
-411 VLPEGLRALDADTF
+411 V
-425 SDCFYAANV
+425 
-434 TLPASL
+434 
-440 EIIPE
+440 
-445 GCFGR
+445 
-450 IPAEIDF
+450 
-457 PNGNPRYSCENGFL
+457 
-471 IDNTTQT
+471 
-478 LLYTAPS
+478 
-485 SHGTA
+485 
-490 LPAVRR
+490 
-496 LGDWSLANWLWY
+496 
-508 DDDDPVLP
+508 
-516 DTLESVGS
+516 
-524 HIFYDCCVT
+524 
-533 RVTFPDGVTE
+533 
-543 LSPYTFHSTDL
+543 
-554 QEVHLPASLR
+554 
-564 EIPDFCFWNCQLTAL
+564 
-579 TIPDGVTHIGAQ
+579 
-591 AFNGFTGEIIQAV
+591 
-604 TLPASVEF
+604 
-612 VGYRAFPDEC
+612 
-622 DVTALN
+622 
-628 PQVHFETATEYAERI
+628 
-643 PEYDWYGDEAAD
+643 
-655 VLYSD
+655 
-660 GLFDYELS
+660 
-668 SRGAVLLDCSRF
+668 
-680 FNQPEVPDVL
+680 
-690 EIPSELGGTPVVAI
+690 
-704 AANALNTSESCADSL
+704 
-719 LFGIVLPEGV
+719 PEGV
-729 QRVEADAFQC
+729 RFMTSDAFLR
-739 CHAATQISFPSTL
+739 CHAATRISFPSTL
-752 TMLAEGSFFHV
+752 DDLPESSFYHV
-763 YAEIDFPNGNPRY
+763 SAEIDFPNGNPRY